1 MPGENCTFVGY
12 QNEGGINA
20 LLARLAGLGTD
31 RFFALAVI
39 WSRFGWPLRIKN
51 GQPIG
56 FSVDQVQPFT
66 YRMRQ

>member
-1 MPGENCTFVGY
+1 MPGKIAPLSDIKMKE
-12 QNEGGINA
+12 A
-20 LLARLAGLGTD
+20 LMPFWLGWLGWGLIG
-31 RFFALAVI
+31 FFALAVI